1 MTKRL
6 EFVSDW
12 LPDPLPAL
20 IRARRAAEDRARA
33 HRHAL
38 ADWRDGHVVYT
49 CPECPADD
57 YAGSLCSVCGGERPP
72 A

>member
-20 IRARRAAEDRARA
+20 IRARNAVEAEAR
-33 HRHAL
+33 RRRRSV
-38 ADWRDGHVVYT
+38 ADWRDGHVVFT

-57 YAGSLCSVCGGERPP
+57 YAGALCSVCGGERPP
-72 A
+72 T